1 MDWFLIVSL
10 IMIVIMAIWSI
21 VIVMLFIQSR
31 RKKKT
36 TFVRE
41 IQTNPKVFRKE
52 VEESYKKQI
61 CLVNS
66 GDIKMN
72 ILTNDSNDD
81 NEMLIM
87 NNLKK

>member
-36 TFVRE
+36 TFVRKFRPIPRFSE
-41 IQTNPKVFRKE
+41 KRSRKVIRNKY
-52 VEESYKKQI
+52 V
-61 CLVNS
+61 
-66 GDIKMN
+66 
-72 ILTNDSNDD
+72 
-81 NEMLIM
+81 
-87 NNLKK
+87 